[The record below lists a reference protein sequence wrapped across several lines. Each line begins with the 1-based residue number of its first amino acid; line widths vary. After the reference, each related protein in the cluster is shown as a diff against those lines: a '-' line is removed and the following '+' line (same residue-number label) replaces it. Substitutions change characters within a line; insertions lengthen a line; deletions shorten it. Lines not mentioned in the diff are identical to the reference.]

1 MLVYI
6 IANMLIN
13 TPIRVVWATSP
24 RNAIWM
30 FKFYEYV
37 RDIYWIYDDASDR
50 HSLRDFIDF
59 FLAVSVFVL
68 SSALVFPILTYYT
81 YVYIYTY
88 ASSYMCIY
96 IKTVYFL

>member
-59 FLAVSVFVL
+59 FLSVSVFV
-68 SSALVFPILTYYT
+68 
-81 YVYIYTY
+81 
-88 ASSYMCIY
+88 
-96 IKTVYFL
+96 